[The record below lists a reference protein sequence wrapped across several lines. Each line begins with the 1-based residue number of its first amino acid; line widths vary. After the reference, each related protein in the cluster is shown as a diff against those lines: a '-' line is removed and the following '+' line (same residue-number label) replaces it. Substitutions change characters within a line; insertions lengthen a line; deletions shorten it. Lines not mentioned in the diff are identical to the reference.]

1 MGPLA
6 GHGSG
11 VGGFGVRCGDGDVM
25 ASRVNF
31 TDKAIDELMDAMLY
45 SSRDPIETA
54 GEMFSRWWSNNRN
67 DYLHIGRN
75 KCRDYYMTLARQI
88 RRGFVEKNQHRCG
101 RCGAK
106 ILTMRCLGCDRAEE
120 VEIERK
126 QKMQERNVELKRA

>member
-1 MGPLA
+1 MA
-6 GHGSG
+6 G
-11 VGGFGVRCGDGDVM
+11 
-25 ASRVNF
+25 RVNF
-31 TDKAIDELMDAMLY
+31 SDKAIDELMDAMLY

-67 DYLHIGRN
+67 DYMHIGRN

-88 RRGFVEKNQHRCG
+88 RREFVEKNQHRCG

-120 VEIERK
+120 VESERK
-126 QKMQERNVELKRA
+126 RKMQERNMELKRA

>member
-1 MGPLA
+1 
-6 GHGSG
+6 
-11 VGGFGVRCGDGDVM
+11 M

-67 DYLHIGRN
+67 DYLHIGRD

-88 RRGFVEKNQHRCG
+88 RREFVEKNQHRCG
-101 RCGAK
+101 RCGAR

-120 VEIERK
+120 VESERK
-126 QKMQERNVELKRA
+126 QKMQERNMELKRA

>member
-1 MGPLA
+1 MA

-11 VGGFGVRCGDGDVM
+11 ACGFCVRLGDGDAM
-25 ASRVNF
+25 ASRLNF

-45 SSRDPIETA
+45 SPRDPIETA
-54 GEMFSRWWSNNRN
+54 GEMFSRWWSNNR
-67 DYLHIGRN
+67 DHHMHLGRN

-88 RRGFVEKNQHRCG
+88 RRGFVEKNQHRCA

-106 ILTMRCLGCDRAEE
+106 ILTMRCLGCDLAEE

-126 QKMQERNVELKRA
+126 QKMQERNMELKRA